1 MRARYHRLITE
12 RALKGYL
19 SPRALKVIVRANL
32 GQDSPF
38 RGLFGHP
45 EYHFDENQF
54 AAGWSYVAEQR
65 SSLSL
70 WLALGDPNPAWQ
82 AFGRLTHAVQD
93 FFAHSNYVKLWLGKH
108 ADQNPGGRAT
118 STRAAS
124 IDPADE
130 EIIQHPSL
138 VSGNIYYPLEILTFL
153 PWFATW
159 ARLRLPRDAHAWMN
173 LDSPTQGPLFELA
186 VQAAERRTLF
196 EYEWLRHEITPGM
209 LGAFQDW

>member
-19 SPRALKVIVRANL
+19 SPRALKVIIRANL

-54 AAGWSYVAEQR
+54 AAGWSYVAVQR
-65 SSLSL
+65 SSLKMK
-70 WLALGDPNPAWQ
+70 LAQGDTICAWQ

-93 FFAHSNYVKLWLGKH
+93 FFAHSNYVRLWLEKR
-108 ADQNPGGRAT
+108 ADPNPGGPAT
-118 STRAAS
+118 SMRVAY

-130 EIIQHPSL
+130 KIIHHPGL
-138 VSGNIYYPLEILTFL
+138 VSGSIYYPLEILTFL

-159 ARLRLPRDAHAWMN
+159 ARLRLPRDSHAWMN
-173 LDSPTQGPLFELA
+173 LDSPAQGPLFELA
-186 VQAAERRTLF
+186 VQAAERRTRL
-196 EYEWLRHEITPGM
+196 EYENVCRGMTPEM
-209 LGAFQDW
+209 LGAFQD